1 MIAALVVVM
10 KTAIFFPLIASMLTL
25 AFPGAANG
33 GNPPAGKASFSAD
46 DLDWREMVPY
56 LYKAATQPGEQG
68 LETMLE
74 NSKIIRAYVG
84 REIRSECRPGND
96 RCDST
101 RPGFSFDDEVN
112 KRIDGIV
119 REGLLHQHKN
129 LFVNYSLGDSPF
141 PFSAVSVLKSDD
153 HEDAYFVLQ
162 FAPHAYTGQDV
173 QSKYGA
179 PYDTDVFDRY
189 GVFKYKMDDANYGSK
204 TVFEIDPV
212 DDQVMKIAISVKAK
226 KHR

>member
-1 MIAALVVVM
+1 MISALVAAM
-10 KTAIFFPLIASMLTL
+10 KTAIFFPLLVSVLILGLPSAVI
-25 AFPGAANG
+25 G
-33 GNPPAGKASFSAD
+33 GNPPAGNAPFSAN

-74 NSKIIRAYVG
+74 NSKIIRVYIG
-84 REIRSECRPGND
+84 REIRRECRPGND
-96 RCDST
+96 RCDSS
-101 RPGFSFDDEVN
+101 RPGFSFDSEVN

-119 REGLLHQHKN
+119 REGMLHQHKN
-129 LFVNYSLGDSPF
+129 LFVNYSLGDAPF
-141 PFSAVSVLKSDD
+141 PFSAVAVLKSDN
-153 HEDAYFVLQ
+153 HQDAYFVLE

-189 GVFKYKMDDANYGSK
+189 GVFKYKLNDPNYTSK
-204 TVFEIDPV
+204 TVFEINPI